1 MKSYMEWVIRYR
13 FAVIAITLMVTM
25 FAVFQAKNLKI
36 IIDPN
41 TMLPQTHPYVSTSTE
56 VEKVFGLKNLVVI
69 GITPKQGDLYQA
81 TVLQKVQNITAAL
94 LKTSGV
100 MTENMLS
107 LSAPRAKNIIGT
119 DEGMEVKQLMLS
131 VPNTAAQMQALR
143 VAVNKNSV
151 YLNAIVSKDE
161 KTAAIVAQFKDAP
174 GGFREIQ
181 ELVDIIVERE
191 RDDSVEINVSG
202 LPSFLSHIE
211 IYSERMGF
219 LLPIAILVL
228 GLVLFGAFR
237 TRQGMFLP
245 LATGI
250 LAVAWGL
257 GVMGA
262 FGIPMDVFNATTPI
276 LIMAVATGHAVQML
290 KRYYEEY
297 YLLRATSTLS
307 ARQANDQAV
316 INSLLKVGPVM
327 ITAGAVASLGFFS
340 LVVFEI
346 STIRTFGIFTGV
358 GILATMVLEMTFIPA
373 LRSVLA
379 PPNDAE
385 SQREHKGQALDKV
398 THLFADLITGPKRKR
413 LYLGFAALIVIA
425 LVGMSQVQV
434 NNSLKSYFSP
444 DLKFVQE
451 DGALNDR
458 LGGTNFLSLLIEGKN
473 DDAIKNPQTLKAMD
487 DLQHFLDQQPHVGK
501 TMSIADFIK
510 RMNQAMHSDAPA
522 FYTIPEDQN
531 LISQYLLMYSLSGEP
546 SDFDSYVDYGY
557 RMANISV
564 LLKTDSTAYTEEL
577 IAKIQVF
584 AAANFPGDVQVRFG
598 GLSGAVALNEV
609 MVHGKI
615 LNILQIAAVV
625 FLIASL
631 VFRSLVAGMLVLMPL
646 LIAVL
651 VNFGLMGWTGM
662 TMNISTSLTSAM
674 AVGIGADY
682 AIYLI
687 FRLREELAT
696 GIDENTAVRNVMTTA
711 GKAVLF
717 VAIAVA
723 AGYGVLLTSF
733 GFNIHKWLAIL
744 IGTAMIVSAIS
755 ALLLIPA
762 LILTFRP
769 NFIFR
774 RIVMKNNPLPAVSAA
789 VLSLVLTFGLTMQPK
804 NASAAELDLTPI
816 MEKNFMVSKVQD
828 SIFDATFTLTNK
840 SGQERVRKTFGITKL
855 QANGIDNMRMTRFMS
870 PPDVRG
876 TVSMLIEHADKDD
889 DIWIYLPALKKVRR
903 LVASNKKDSFAG
915 TDFSNADV
923 IGYKVSEWN
932 YTLLKEEALDGL
944 ACYVVESTPKNEE
957 VKNNT
962 GYSKLI
968 TWIRKDNLMS
978 VKSESFDGAGDML
991 KTMTFSD
998 VQLVDAKRGKWQA
1011 MRLEAN
1017 NIQTGHRTVIKFENF
1032 KVNQQVKDEFFTTR
1046 YMEKE

>member
-13 FAVIAITLMVTM
+13 FAVIAMTLLLTV

-41 TMLPQTHPYVSTSTE
+41 TMLPQSHPYVSTTNE
-56 VEKVFGLKNLVVI
+56 VEKVFGLKNIVVI

-81 TVLQKVQNITAAL
+81 TVLQKVQHITAAL
-94 LKTSGV
+94 LKAKGV
-100 MTENMLS
+100 MPESMLS

-119 DEGMEVKQLMLS
+119 DEGMEVKQLMPI
-131 VPNTAAQMQALR
+131 VPSNTAQMQALR

-151 YLNAIVSKDE
+151 YLNAIVSADE
-161 KTAAIVAQFKDAP
+161 KTAAIIAQFKDIP
-174 GGFREIQ
+174 GGFRAIQ
-181 ELVDIIVERE
+181 EQVDNIVDRE

-228 GLVLFGAFR
+228 GLVLFAAFR

-245 LATGI
+245 LATAI
-250 LAVAWGL
+250 LAVACGL

-276 LIMAVATGHAVQML
+276 LILAVATGHAVQMI

-297 YLLRATSTLS
+297 YLLRATSKLS
-307 ARQANDQAV
+307 PKEANDQAV
-316 INSLLKVGPVM
+316 INSLIKVGPVM

-358 GILATMVLEMTFIPA
+358 GILAALILELTFIPA

-385 SQREHKGQALDKV
+385 SQREHKGQAWDKA
-398 THLFADLITGPKRKR
+398 THLFAEWITGPMR
-413 LYLGFAALIVIA
+413 LRVYLGFALLIVVA
-425 LVGMSQVQV
+425 LAGMSQVQV

-444 DLKFVQE
+444 DFKFQRDDRV
-451 DGALNDR
+451 LNDR
-458 LGGTNFLSLLIEGKN
+458 LGGTNALSLLVEGKN
-473 DDAIKNPQTLKAMD
+473 DDAIKNPKTLKAMD
-487 DLQHFLDQQPHVGK
+487 DLQHLIDQQPYVGK

-510 RMNQAMHSDAPA
+510 RMNQAMHSDDPA
-522 FYTIPEDQN
+522 FYKIPEDQN
-531 LISQYLLMYSLSGEP
+531 LISQYLLMYSMSGEP
-546 SDFDSYVDYGY
+546 GDFDSYVDYGY
-557 RMANISV
+557 RMANMTV
-564 LLKTDSTAYTEEL
+564 FLKTDSTAYTEEL
-577 IAKIQVF
+577 ITKIKVF
-584 AAANFPGDVQVRFG
+584 AAANFPGEVKVRFG
-598 GLSGAVALNEV
+598 GLAGAVALNEV

-615 LNILQIAAVV
+615 LNILQIASVV

-631 VFRSLVAGMLVLMPL
+631 VFRSLVAGILVLLPL

-651 VNFGLMGWTGM
+651 VNFGLMGWTGISL
-662 TMNISTSLTSAM
+662 NISTSLTSAM

-687 FRLREELAT
+687 FRLREELAK
-696 GIDENTAVRNVMTTA
+696 GVDETTAVRNVMTTA

-733 GFNIHKWLAIL
+733 GFNLHKWLAIL
-744 IGTAMIVSAIS
+744 IGTAMIVSALS

-774 RIVMKNNPLPAVSAA
+774 RIAMKNIPLPAASTA
-789 VLSLVLTFGLTMQPK
+789 VLALVLTLGLNMPPK
-804 NASAAELDLTPI
+804 NAAAAELDLTSI
-816 MEKNFMVSKVQD
+816 MEKNFIVSKVLD
-828 SIFDATFTLTNK
+828 SVSDATFTLINK
-840 SGQERVRKTFGITKL
+840 AGQERVRKTFGTSKL
-855 QANGIDNMRMTRFMS
+855 QPNGIDNMRMTRFMA
-870 PPDVRG
+870 PPDVKG
-876 TVSMLIEHADKDD
+876 TVSLLIEHADKDD

-903 LVASNKKDSFAG
+903 LVSSNKKDSFVG
-915 TDFSNADV
+915 TDFSNGDV

-932 YTLLKEEALDGL
+932 HKLLKEEVLDGQ
-944 ACYVVESTPKNEE
+944 ACYVIESTPKTEE
-957 VKNNT
+957 IKNNS
-962 GYSKLI
+962 GYSKRIGWL
-968 TWIRKDNLMS
+968 RKDNLMS
-978 VKSESFDGAGDML
+978 VKSEFFDEAGEML
-991 KTMTFSD
+991 KTMTFND

-1017 NIQTGHRTVIKFENF
+1017 NLQTGHRTIIKFENF